1 MKKIIFCTFLMSLLF
16 FSCKKKE
23 KNISIY
29 SYSLLNDDVGNF
41 KLNITEKGGVIG
53 FEYLNKIDTIGRLHL
68 TYNKKLDVLIT
79 KADTFYSTKKA
90 YNLKEIKFKFYK
102 RKVVK
107 SHTRSLVFNEKYGL
121 LSNLAF
127 GADYLFIKDSIS
139 KIEKEVLFKGVFLKL
154 NEINVE

>member
-1 MKKIIFCTFLMSLLF
+1 MKKIIFCTLLMSLLF
-16 FSCKKKE
+16 FSCEKKE

-29 SYSLLNDDVGNF
+29 SYSLLNDDVGDF

-79 KADTFYSTKKA
+79 KADTFYSIKKA
-90 YNLKEIKFKFYK
+90 YNLKEIKFKFYQ

-107 SHTRSLVFNEKYGL
+107 SHNRSFVFNEKYGL

-139 KIEKEVLFKGVFLKL
+139 KIEKEVLFKGLFLQL